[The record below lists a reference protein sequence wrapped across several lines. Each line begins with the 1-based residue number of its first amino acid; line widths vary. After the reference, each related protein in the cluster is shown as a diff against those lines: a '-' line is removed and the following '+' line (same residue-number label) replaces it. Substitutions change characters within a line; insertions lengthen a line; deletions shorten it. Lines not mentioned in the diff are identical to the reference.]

1 MAKTNIEKLADVLDK
16 VSGVYVKEIS
26 RVKNFHIIL
35 KYKEEKVLKF
45 IEEQL
50 QIASEHS
57 EFETELNPDEIKIS
71 FSNNEKERNK
81 TISLLIKQFNNITNN
96 KNLKSAS
103 EKELGL
109 PDLSLCTITQM
120 AEELKTREN
129 VNFALVWIENSEK
142 DNISLQAKGNAT
154 QIIGLLARGQ
164 QIALD
169 WTNQNLKYK
178 KKND

>member
-1 MAKTNIEKLADVLDK
+1 LNLISCSWLNSYIKKIHHEPDLKVIE
-16 VSGVYVKEIS
+16 
-26 RVKNFHIIL
+26 R
-35 KYKEEKVLKF
+35 KEEKILCEANINKVS
-45 IEEQL
+45 IYAEE
-50 QIASEHS
+50 
-57 EFETELNPDEIKIS
+57 
-71 FSNNEKERNK
+71 
-81 TISLLIKQFNNITNN
+81 
-96 KNLKSAS
+96 
-103 EKELGL
+103 ELGL

-129 VNFALVWIENSEK
+129 INFALVWIENSEK

>member
-1 MAKTNIEKLADVLDK
+1 MAKTNIEKLADILDK
-16 VSGVYVKEIS
+16 VTGVYVKEINKTKS
-26 RVKNFHIIL
+26 FYIIL
-35 KYKEEKVLKF
+35 KYKEEKSLKF

-50 QIASEHS
+50 QIASEHVD
-57 EFETELNPDEIKIS
+57 FETELNSDEIKIS

-81 TISLLIKQFNNITNN
+81 TINLLAKQFNNIVNN
-96 KNLKSAS
+96 KTLKTAN

-120 AEELKTREN
+120 AEELKLREN
-129 VNFALVWIENSEK
+129 VSFALVWIENNEK